1 MTAFP
6 HWLARVLDHGESVL
20 DRRPE
25 PSAADRGEAGQVL
38 ADAFRRHALGVAG
51 PPLAFAEPVAVAA
64 AVVLASA
71 CWRLVSGEEVPVVMP
86 VAPTSAADHLS
97 ADAVFRFLPTVYRR
111 AKARTDAALIT
122 GVETVLRRWPLSGV
136 LAELDGEPA
145 AALDFFGH
153 PGLQL
158 LYAERL
164 TAAARPGWV
173 PPAGPAREW
182 AERVFADRG
191 RPLPARPTP
200 LETPRD

>member
-25 PSAADRGEAGQVL
+25 PSAADRGEVGRVL
-38 ADAFRRHALGVAG
+38 ADAFRWHVLAVAG
-51 PPLAFAEPVAVAA
+51 PA
-64 AVVLASA
+64 AVVRRTGGGGSVRRAGSRVLAAGERGGGAGRHA
-71 CWRLVSGEEVPVVMP
+71 CRSDFRRGPPVGRRGC
-86 VAPTSAADHLS
+86 
-97 ADAVFRFLPTVYRR
+97 FRFLPTVYRR

-200 LETPRD
+200 LETPA